1 MTRGSTSLVPV
12 TGLAWVHLASD
23 GFEDDDAAELEG
35 EGEDS
40 DRAFG
45 TLGLRA
51 ATGFRIA
58 GMAAAL
64 HAAPG
69 WRHAFGEVAQE
80 STLAFA
86 GGDPFTVTGV
96 QLARDAAVLD
106 AGLALAIAPN
116 ASLGLSY

>member
-1 MTRGSTSLVPV
+1 HMHYTYTTLFRS
-12 TGLAWVHLASD
+12 
-23 GFEDDDAAELEG
+23 
-35 EGEDS
+35 EDS
-40 DRAFG
+40 DLAFG

-96 QLARDAAVLD
+96 PLARDAAVLD

-116 ASLGLSY
+116 ASLGLSYRGQVGAGVRDHGLDASLQVRF